1 MTPLVVHWSRR
12 LTSRWP
18 TIPPA
23 LEAQDLS
30 TTYFSFLYLQ
40 LLLPVLAVLTA
51 QVDVLLR
58 LGDGALILLG
68 VLVLPVLAVLAD
80 HGGEELEEDR
90 LVAEDEEFQSR
101 IFHYIN
107 FCLLFFNLKCTT
119 SYFSL
124 GYLKRKF
131 K

>member
-12 LTSRWP
+12 LTSRWL

-107 FCLLFFNLKCTT
+107 FCPFVFQPEMYDILLFPGLFETEI
-119 SYFSL
+119 
-124 GYLKRKF
+124 
-131 K
+131 

>member
-12 LTSRWP
+12 LTSRWL